1 MPDITVEEFAQD
13 VGVSVKRIQEQLV
26 EAGLSNKNAEDVIS
40 DVEKSKLLSFLRKKH
55 GKDSG
60 DGPRKITL
68 RRKTISE
75 LKVPV
80 ASQGRAK
87 PRSKTVSIEF
97 RKRRTYAKRSD
108 LTDTAKEEKKV
119 KASEE
124 KIQEPEIE
132 SSEAKNDELPIKKE
146 VADNKPERVVD
157 VVQKPEENETI
168 NQENLLQGKNEV
180 KSMPI
185 QNLPESEVKKVTTK
199 DKKKKKEQVH
209 HKREELHVTSKT
221 SGKRRKKT
229 YIKPVIPQQKNKQ
242 HGFEKPT
249 APIVREVE
257 IPENISVS
265 ELGQRMSV
273 KGSEVVKILMGLGT
287 MTTINQIIDQ
297 ETAILVVEEIG
308 HNGIALKEENIEE
321 DLANLIQY
329 KDKPKTRPAVITV
342 MGHVDHGKTTL
353 LDFIRKTKV
362 VDGEAGGITQH
373 IGAYEVETSKG
384 KLTFI
389 DTPGHAAFSSMR
401 ARGANTTDIVVLVV
415 AANDGIKPQT
425 EEAINHAKAADVSIV
440 VAINKIDLDGA
451 DPDKVKGDLAAL
463 DLTPDDW
470 GGNTQMVPVSAIK
483 GDGIEDLL
491 ERIALEA
498 EILEL
503 KANYEGAA
511 QGVVIESELDKFK
524 GSVSTF
530 LIQNGTL
537 KVGDL
542 VVSGNAMGKIKSIV
556 NSDGNKIKQAGP
568 SAAVE
573 VLGLNSVPTAGDQ
586 FQVVKNDKQAREIS
600 EYRTSKEKEKKLLK
614 QKDESVGDLFET
626 LGQETKKVLNVIV
639 KTDVGGTCE
648 AVVAALHDLGN
659 DKAKVKL
666 VSSGV
671 GGISESDA
679 NLAVAVESIIL
690 GFNVRADNAAKKIIE
705 EENIPLS
712 YHSIIYELLDDVKAR
727 MSGLL
732 DPIIKEEILGTSE
745 VLEVFNSPK
754 FGQVAGCNVIE
765 GNVLRNKPVRV
776 LRDDIVIF
784 EGELNSLRRFKED
797 VNEVKNGNECGMG
810 IKNYKDI
817 KPGDKIEVFDRKEEA
832 QQI

>member
-1 MPDITVEEFAQD
+1 MTITVKDFARTLKISDKALIERMQ
-13 VGVSVKRIQEQLV
+13 K
-26 EAGLSNKNAEDVIS
+26 AGLSHSRGS
-40 DVEKSKLLSFLRKKH
+40 DEVTASDKQALLKFLKGAKTQSKSIKSESGVTVTSKGKSSSSTTTKKSYS
-55 GKDSG
+55 DN
-60 DGPRKITL
+60 
-68 RRKTISE
+68 
-75 LKVPV
+75 
-80 ASQGRAK
+80 
-87 PRSKTVSIEF
+87 IE
-97 RKRRTYAKRSD
+97 AKR
-108 LTDTAKEEKKV
+108 AA
-119 KASEE
+119 ASEQLKE
-124 KIQEPEIE
+124 QQTKREEQLKAASKQKQEQR
-132 SSEAKNDELPIKKE
+132 
-146 VADNKPERVVD
+146 NKFS
-157 VVQKPEENETI
+157 K
-168 NQENLLQGKNEV
+168 KNEV
-180 KSMPI
+180 KQNQKPI
-185 QNLPESEVKKVTTK
+185 DVKDQLSSAVNAYKRKEGSDFEDSKHQFEAPKEFIKKDIEVPSTI
-199 DKKKKKEQVH
+199 QVG
-209 HKREELHVTSKT
+209 ELAKLM
-221 SGKRRKKT
+221 
-229 YIKPVIPQQKNKQ
+229 
-242 HGFEKPT
+242 
-249 APIVREVE
+249 A
-257 IPENISVS
+257 
-265 ELGQRMSV
+265 V
-273 KGSEVVKILMGLGT
+273 KGGEVVKNLMSLGVIAT
-287 MTTINQIIDQ
+287 LNDFIDQ

-308 HNGIALKEENIEE
+308 HNGIAVQEENLEE

-329 KDKPKTRPAVITV
+329 KDEPKTRPAVITV

-373 IGAYEVETSKG
+373 IGAYEVDTSKG

-425 EEAINHAKAADVSIV
+425 EEAINHAKAAGVSIV

-451 DPDKVKGDLAAL
+451 DPEKVKGDLAAK

-470 GGNTQMVPVSAIK
+470 GGNIQMVPVSALK
-483 GDGIEDLL
+483 GDGVDELL

-503 KANYEGAA
+503 KAHYEGAA
-511 QGVVIESELDKFK
+511 QGVVIESELDKFR

-542 VVSGNAMGKIKSIV
+542 VVSGNAIGKIKSIV
-556 NSDGNKIKQAGP
+556 DSDGNKIKQAGP

-573 VLGLNSVPTAGDQ
+573 VLGLNSVPAAGDK

-614 QKDESVGDLFET
+614 QKDESVGDLFES
-626 LGQETKKVLNVIV
+626 LGQDSKKVLNVIV

-648 AVVAALHDLGN
+648 AILAALGDLGT
-659 DKAKVKL
+659 DKAKVKI

-690 GFNVRADNAAKKIIE
+690 GFNVRADNSAKKIIE
-705 EENIPLS
+705 DEAIPLS

-732 DPIIKEEILGTSE
+732 DPIIKEEIVGTAE

-832 QQI
+832 QTI

>member
-1 MPDITVEEFAQD
+1 LSLTVKDFAKTLKISDKALLDRMQN
-13 VGVSVKRIQEQLV
+13 
-26 EAGLSNKNAEDVIS
+26 AGLSHSKSSDEITASDKQALLKSLKGSKASSQSVTSESGVTVTSKGKASSTQTSGKSYSDNIEAKRAQASEQLKEQQVKREEQLKVAKQNQEQKKKQVRKAKSSINKNPIDVK
-40 DVEKSKLLSFLRKKH
+40 DQLS
-55 GKDSG
+55 SA
-60 DGPRKITL
+60 
-68 RRKTISE
+68 
-75 LKVPV
+75 VN
-80 ASQGRAK
+80 A
-87 PRSKTVSIEF
+87 
-97 RKRRTYAKRSD
+97 Y
-108 LTDTAKEEKKV
+108 
-119 KASEE
+119 
-124 KIQEPEIE
+124 
-132 SSEAKNDELPIKKE
+132 
-146 VADNKPERVVD
+146 
-157 VVQKPEENETI
+157 
-168 NQENLLQGKNEV
+168 
-180 KSMPI
+180 
-185 QNLPESEVKKVTTK
+185 
-199 DKKKKKEQVH
+199 KKKEGAAIEEKHQFEVPSEFIKKDVEVPETIQVG
-209 HKREELHVTSKT
+209 ELAKLM
-221 SGKRRKKT
+221 
-229 YIKPVIPQQKNKQ
+229 
-242 HGFEKPT
+242 
-249 APIVREVE
+249 A
-257 IPENISVS
+257 
-265 ELGQRMSV
+265 V
-273 KGSEVVKILMGLGT
+273 KGGEVVKNLMSLGVVA
-287 MTTINQIIDQ
+287 TINDVIDQ

-308 HNGIALKEENIEE
+308 HSGIAIQQENIED

-329 KDKPKTRPAVITV
+329 EGKLKTRPAVITV

-425 EEAINHAKAADVSIV
+425 EEAINHAKAANVSIV

-451 DPDKVKGDLAAL
+451 DIDKVKGDLAAK
-463 DLTPDDW
+463 DLTPEDW
-470 GGNTQMVPVSAIK
+470 GGNIQMVPISALK
-483 GDGIEDLL
+483 GDGIDDLL

-503 KANYEGAA
+503 KAYHEGPA
-511 QGVVIESELDKFK
+511 QGVVIESELDKFR

-530 LIQNGTL
+530 LLQNGNL

-542 VVSGNAMGKIKSIV
+542 VVSGNALGKIKSIV
-556 NSDGNKIKQAGP
+556 DSDGNKIKSALP

-573 VLGLNSVPTAGDQ
+573 VLGLNSVPNAGDQ
-586 FQVVKNDKQAREIS
+586 FLVVKNEKQAREIS
-600 EYRTSKEKEKKLLK
+600 EYRVSKEKEKKLLK
-614 QKDESVGDLFET
+614 QKDESAGDLFET
-626 LGQETKKVLNVIV
+626 LGQNLKKVLNVII

-648 AVVAALHDLGN
+648 AIIGALNDL
-659 DKAKVKL
+659 DSEKAKVKI

-679 NLAVAVESIIL
+679 NLAVAVDSIII
-690 GFNVRADNAAKKIIE
+690 GFNVRADNTAKKIIE
-705 EENIPLS
+705 SESVPLS
-712 YHSIIYELLDDVKAR
+712 YHSIIYELIDDVKAR

-732 DPIIKEEILGTSE
+732 DPIIKEEIVGTAE

-832 QQI
+832 QEI

>member
-1 MPDITVEEFAQD
+1 MAITVKDFAKTLKISDKALIERMQ
-13 VGVSVKRIQEQLV
+13 K
-26 EAGLSNKNAEDVIS
+26 AGLSHSKES
-40 DVEKSKLLSFLRKKH
+40 DEITASDKQALLKFLKGTKTQSKS
-55 GKDSG
+55 
-60 DGPRKITL
+60 
-68 RRKTISE
+68 
-75 LKVPV
+75 
-80 ASQGRAK
+80 
-87 PRSKTVSIEF
+87 
-97 RKRRTYAKRSD
+97 
-108 LTDTAKEEKKV
+108 
-119 KASEE
+119 
-124 KIQEPEIE
+124 
-132 SSEAKNDELPIKKE
+132 
-146 VADNKPERVVD
+146 
-157 VVQKPEENETI
+157 
-168 NQENLLQGKNEV
+168 V
-180 KSMPI
+180 KS
-185 QNLPESEVKKVTTK
+185 ESGVT
-199 DKKKKKEQVH
+199 
-209 HKREELHVTSKT
+209 VTSK
-221 SGKRRKKT
+221 GKSSSAISTNKSYSDNIEAKRAAASEQLKEQQTKREQQLKEATKQKQDQRNKFAKKNEEKQNAQPINVKDQLSSAVNAYKRKEGSNFEDSQHQFEAPKEL
-229 YIKPVIPQQKNKQ
+229 IKKDI
-242 HGFEKPT
+242 
-249 APIVREVE
+249 E
-257 IPENISVS
+257 IPSNIQVG
-265 ELGQRMSV
+265 ELAKLMAV
-273 KGSEVVKILMGLGT
+273 KGGEVVKNLMSLGVIAT
-287 MTTINQIIDQ
+287 LNDFIDQ

-308 HNGIALKEENIEE
+308 HNGIAIEEEDLEE

-329 KDKPKTRPAVITV
+329 QDEPKSRPAVITV

-425 EEAINHAKAADVSIV
+425 EEAINHAKAAGVSIV

-451 DPDKVKGDLAAL
+451 DPEKVKGDLAAK

-470 GGNTQMVPVSAIK
+470 GGNTQMVPVSALK
-483 GDGIEDLL
+483 GDGVDELL

-503 KANYEGAA
+503 KAHYEGAA
-511 QGVVIESELDKFK
+511 QGVVIESQLDKFR

-542 VVSGNAMGKIKSIV
+542 VVSGNSMGKIKSIV
-556 NSDGNKIKQAGP
+556 NSDGDKIKQAGP
-568 SAAVE
+568 SAAIE

-586 FQVVKNDKQAREIS
+586 FQVVKNDKQAREIA
-600 EYRTSKEKEKKLLK
+600 EYRSIKEKEKKLLK

-626 LGQETKKVLNVIV
+626 LGQEAKKVLNVII

-648 AVVAALHDLGN
+648 AIIAALHDLGN
-659 DKAKVKL
+659 EKAKVKI

-705 EENIPLS
+705 DEVIPLS

-727 MSGLL
+727 MSGML
-732 DPIIKEEILGTSE
+732 DPIIKEEIVGTAE

-817 KPGDKIEVFDRKEEA
+817 KAGDKIEVFDRKEEA
-832 QQI
+832 QTI

>member
-1 MPDITVEEFAQD
+1 MSLTVKDFAKTLKISDKALLDRMQ
-13 VGVSVKRIQEQLV
+13 K
-26 EAGLSNKNAEDVIS
+26 AGLSHSKSS
-40 DVEKSKLLSFLRKKH
+40 DEITASDKQALLRSLKGSKTPSKSVTSESGVKVTSKGKASSTQMPGKSYSDNIEAKRAQASEQLKEQQVKREEQLKAAKQNQEQKKKQLRK
-55 GKDSG
+55 
-60 DGPRKITL
+60 
-68 RRKTISE
+68 
-75 LKVPV
+75 
-80 ASQGRAK
+80 AK
-87 PRSKTVSIEF
+87 PQTNENPIDIK
-97 RKRRTYAKRSD
+97 D
-108 LTDTAKEEKKV
+108 QL
-119 KASEE
+119 
-124 KIQEPEIE
+124 
-132 SSEAKNDELPIKKE
+132 SS
-146 VADNKPERVVD
+146 VV
-157 VVQKPEENETI
+157 NAY
-168 NQENLLQGKNEV
+168 
-180 KSMPI
+180 
-185 QNLPESEVKKVTTK
+185 
-199 DKKKKKEQVH
+199 KKKEGTANEEKHQFEVPSEFIKKDIDVPETIQVG
-209 HKREELHVTSKT
+209 ELAKLM
-221 SGKRRKKT
+221 
-229 YIKPVIPQQKNKQ
+229 
-242 HGFEKPT
+242 
-249 APIVREVE
+249 A
-257 IPENISVS
+257 
-265 ELGQRMSV
+265 V
-273 KGSEVVKILMGLGT
+273 KGGEVVKNLMSLGVVA
-287 MTTINQIIDQ
+287 TINDVIDQ

-308 HNGIALKEENIEE
+308 HNGIAIEQENIEE

-329 KDKPKTRPAVITV
+329 EGKPKTRPAVITV

-353 LDFIRKTKV
+353 LDFIRQTKV

-373 IGAYEVETSKG
+373 IGAYQLETSKG

-425 EEAINHAKAADVSIV
+425 EEAINHAKAANVSIV

-451 DPDKVKGDLAAL
+451 DIDKVKGDLAAL
-463 DLTPDDW
+463 DLTPEDW
-470 GGNTQMVPVSAIK
+470 GGNIQMVPISALK
-483 GDGIEDLL
+483 GDGIDDLL

-503 KANYEGAA
+503 RAYYEGPA
-511 QGVVIESELDKFK
+511 QGVVIESELDKFR

-530 LIQNGTL
+530 LIQNGNL

-542 VVSGNAMGKIKSIV
+542 VVSGNAIGKIKIIV
-556 NSDGNKIKQAGP
+556 DSDGNKIKSALP

-573 VLGLNSVPTAGDQ
+573 VLGLNSVPNAGDQ
-586 FQVVKNDKQAREIS
+586 FQVVKNEKQAREIS
-600 EYRTSKEKEKKLLK
+600 EYRLSKEKEKKLLK
-614 QKDESVGDLFET
+614 QKDESAGNLFET
-626 LGQETKKVLNVIV
+626 LGQDLKKVLNIII

-648 AVVAALHDLGN
+648 AIISALNDLGSE
-659 DKAKVKL
+659 KAKVKI

-679 NLAVAVESIIL
+679 NLAVAVDSMII
-690 GFNVRADNAAKKIIE
+690 GFNVRADNSAKKIIE
-705 EENIPLS
+705 SESVPLS
-712 YHSIIYELLDDVKAR
+712 YHSIIYELIDDVKAR

-732 DPIIKEEILGTSE
+732 DPIIKEEIVGTAE

-765 GNVLRNKPVRV
+765 GNVLKNKPVRV

-832 QQI
+832 QEI

>member
-1 MPDITVEEFAQD
+1 MAITVKDFAKTLKISDKALIERMQKAGLNHSSESD
-13 VGVSVKRIQEQLV
+13 EVTASDKQALLRFLKGTKAQSKSIKSESGVTVTSKGKSASSLASKKSYSDNIEAKRAAASEQL
-26 EAGLSNKNAEDVIS
+26 
-40 DVEKSKLLSFLRKKH
+40 
-55 GKDSG
+55 
-60 DGPRKITL
+60 
-68 RRKTISE
+68 
-75 LKVPV
+75 
-80 ASQGRAK
+80 
-87 PRSKTVSIEF
+87 
-97 RKRRTYAKRSD
+97 
-108 LTDTAKEEKKV
+108 
-119 KASEE
+119 
-124 KIQEPEIE
+124 
-132 SSEAKNDELPIKKE
+132 
-146 VADNKPERVVD
+146 
-157 VVQKPEENETI
+157 
-168 NQENLLQGKNEV
+168 
-180 KSMPI
+180 
-185 QNLPESEVKKVTTK
+185 
-199 DKKKKKEQVH
+199 KEQQT
-209 HKREELHVTSKT
+209 KREEQLKAASKQKQEQRNKFAKKNAVKQNPNPIDVKDQL
-221 SGKRRKKT
+221 SSAVNAYKRKEGTNFKDSKHQFEAPKEFIKKD
-229 YIKPVIPQQKNKQ
+229 I
-242 HGFEKPT
+242 
-249 APIVREVE
+249 EVPST
-257 IPENISVS
+257 IQVG
-265 ELGQRMSV
+265 ELAKLMAV
-273 KGSEVVKILMGLGT
+273 KGSEVVKNLMSLGVIAT
-287 MTTINQIIDQ
+287 LNDFIDQ

-308 HNGIALKEENIEE
+308 HNGIAIQEENLEE

-329 KDKPKTRPAVITV
+329 SDEPKTRPAVITV

-425 EEAINHAKAADVSIV
+425 EEAINHAKAAGVSIV

-451 DPDKVKGDLAAL
+451 DPEKVKGDLAAK

-470 GGNTQMVPVSAIK
+470 GGNIQMVPVSALK
-483 GDGIEDLL
+483 GDGVDDLL

-503 KANYEGAA
+503 KAHYQGAA
-511 QGVVIESELDKFK
+511 QGVVIESELDKFR

-542 VVSGNAMGKIKSIV
+542 VVSGNAVGKIKSIV
-556 NSDGNKIKQAGP
+556 DSDGNKIKQAGP

-573 VLGLNSVPTAGDQ
+573 VLGLNSVPSAGDK

-600 EYRTSKEKEKKLLK
+600 EYRTTKEKEKKLLK
-614 QKDESVGDLFET
+614 QKDESAGDLFET
-626 LGQETKKVLNVIV
+626 LGQESKKVLNVIV

-648 AVVAALHDLGN
+648 AILAALNDLGTE
-659 DKAKVKL
+659 KAKVKI

-690 GFNVRADNAAKKIIE
+690 GFNVRADNSAKKIIE
-705 EENIPLS
+705 EEAIPLS

-732 DPIIKEEILGTSE
+732 DPIIKEEIVGTAE

-797 VNEVKNGNECGMG
+797 VNEVKSGNECGMG

-832 QQI
+832 QTI

>member
-1 MPDITVEEFAQD
+1 MAITVKDFAKTLKISD
-13 VGVSVKRIQEQLV
+13 KALV
-26 EAGLSNKNAEDVIS
+26 DRMQKAGLSHSKASDEITASDKQALLKFLKGTKTQSKSVKSESGVTVTSKGKSSSAISTNKSYS
-40 DVEKSKLLSFLRKKH
+40 DN
-55 GKDSG
+55 
-60 DGPRKITL
+60 
-68 RRKTISE
+68 
-75 LKVPV
+75 
-80 ASQGRAK
+80 
-87 PRSKTVSIEF
+87 IE
-97 RKRRTYAKRSD
+97 AKR
-108 LTDTAKEEKKV
+108 AA
-119 KASEE
+119 ASE
-124 KIQEPEIE
+124 Q
-132 SSEAKNDELPIKKE
+132 L
-146 VADNKPERVVD
+146 
-157 VVQKPEENETI
+157 
-168 NQENLLQGKNEV
+168 
-180 KSMPI
+180 
-185 QNLPESEVKKVTTK
+185 
-199 DKKKKKEQVH
+199 KEQQT
-209 HKREELHVTSKT
+209 KREEQLKAATKQKQEQRNKFAKKNEEKQNTQPVNVKDQLS
-221 SGKRRKKT
+221 SAVSAYKRKEGSNFEDSQHQFEAPKELIKKD
-229 YIKPVIPQQKNKQ
+229 I
-242 HGFEKPT
+242 
-249 APIVREVE
+249 E
-257 IPENISVS
+257 IPSNIQVG
-265 ELGQRMSV
+265 ELAKLMAV
-273 KGSEVVKILMGLGT
+273 KGGEVVKNLMSLGVIAT
-287 MTTINQIIDQ
+287 LNDFIDQ

-308 HNGIALKEENIEE
+308 HNGIAIEEEDLEE

-329 KDKPKTRPAVITV
+329 KDEPKSRPAVITV

-425 EEAINHAKAADVSIV
+425 EEAINHAKAAGVSIV
-440 VAINKIDLDGA
+440 VAINKIDIDGA
-451 DPDKVKGDLAAL
+451 DAEKVKGDLAAK

-470 GGNTQMVPVSAIK
+470 GGNTQMVPVSALK
-483 GDGIEDLL
+483 GDGVDDLL

-503 KANYEGAA
+503 KAHYDGAA
-511 QGVVIESELDKFK
+511 QGVVIESELDKFR
-524 GSVSTF
+524 GAVSTF

-556 NSDGNKIKQAGP
+556 NSDGDKIKQAGP
-568 SAAVE
+568 SAAIE

-586 FQVVKNDKQAREIS
+586 FQVVKNDKQAREIA
-600 EYRTSKEKEKKLLK
+600 EYRSTKEKEKKLLK

-626 LGQETKKVLNVIV
+626 LGQEAKKVLNVIV

-648 AVVAALHDLGN
+648 AILAALHDLGN
-659 DKAKVKL
+659 EKAKVKI

-705 EENIPLS
+705 DEVIPFS

-732 DPIIKEEILGTSE
+732 DPIIKEEIVGTAE

-817 KPGDKIEVFDRKEEA
+817 KVGDKIEVFDRKEEA
-832 QQI
+832 QTI